1 MMPSFEILFPKDL
14 KEALSML
21 ASSGKNTRII
31 AGGTDI
37 IPGMNQESNR
47 FKNTEVLVDI
57 NKVSEIKG
65 VQLVRDRISI
75 GAAET
80 FSGILQN
87 PVIQKELPLL
97 WKSAGTIGSVQ
108 IRNRATIAGNFVN
121 NAPCADTVPVMLV
134 YNSTIEIE
142 SLSSKREITLNE
154 FLSAP
159 YKIKLNK
166 DEIVTR
172 INIPIP
178 PKKFVGDFYKLG
190 RRRAVAISRI
200 TLALLMSFNSNVID
214 EIRIASGAVTPIG
227 TRFFDLEK
235 FAKGKKMEDQ
245 FLRTLASKLG
255 EQILQITGLRWSS
268 EYKLPVVQQMFYQML
283 KGIEPVLLRQA
294 RIESD

>member
-1 MMPSFEILFPKDL
+1 MMSSFEILFPKDL
-14 KEALSML
+14 SEALNLL
-21 ASSGKNTRII
+21 AAQGKNIRII

-47 FKNTEVLVDI
+47 FKSTEALVDI

-65 VQLVRDRISI
+65 IQLVRDRISI

-80 FSGILQN
+80 FSDILQN
-87 PVIQKELPLL
+87 PIIQKELPLL
-97 WKSAGTIGSVQ
+97 WKSVSTIGSVQ

-121 NAPCADTVPVMLV
+121 NAPCADTVPVLLV

-154 FLSAP
+154 FLSTP
-159 YKIKLNK
+159 YKTKLNK

-172 INIPIP
+172 INIPVP
-178 PKKFVGDFYKLG
+178 SKKFVGNFYKLG

-200 TLALLMSFNSNVID
+200 TLALLMSFNDNVID

-227 TRFFDLEK
+227 TRFFELEK
-235 FAKGKKMEDQ
+235 FANGKKMDDQ
-245 FLRTLASKLG
+245 FLKTLASKLG
-255 EQILQITGLRWSS
+255 VQILQITGLRWSG
-268 EYKLPVVQQMFYQML
+268 EYKLPVVQQMFYQ
-283 KGIEPVLLRQA
+283 LLN
-294 RIESD
+294 RIVSF